1 MTRTR
6 ELVLSVE
13 QKPHS
18 SGVVTMDAQTVR
30 LLYSQTTIRP
40 DFYVPQTEYMHD
52 IHKLKPSCQVNER
65 HQCNQRKCD
74 NTV

>member
-13 QKPHS
+13 QEPKS
-18 SGVVTMDAQTVR
+18 SGVVTMDTQTVH
-30 LLYSQTTIRP
+30 LSYSQTIIRP

-52 IHKLKPSCQVNER
+52 IHDLKPSCQVNE
-65 HQCNQRKCD
+65 
-74 NTV
+74 